1 MKQFHESFWREVKKS
16 SFASIPEAFLN
27 HELSS
32 PQKQAATEL
41 LEKRDKQAVIDLL
54 EKRDR
59 DKRHIK
65 NWRLI
70 SLLNTDIKIISPFNK
85 TKKCITFSN
94 FFQSNFYI
102 LKID

>member
-41 LEKRDKQAVIDLL
+41 V

-94 FFQSNFYI
+94 FFQSNFNI